1 MAHDTISLHT
11 KNQPSKWSGFRDI
24 SRCHVCDGRTHTQF
38 CAERKA
44 QTEAFGLSLTS
55 ATHGPQRMP
64 KFSPLGGPVSEILA
78 DVTFVTDAHTN
89 IQLQYHMWGFWVWI
103 TLWGSH
109 RYKGT
114 CKVLNGPYLWGLLVG
129 GSLIV
134 RFHTHLW
141 SICLSLSVF
150 VKYFDCKYNMFLKI
164 CIDFIVIN
172 SLPFG
177 HNDLGPRRSMSR

>member
-1 MAHDTISLHT
+1 MSYIKSLCLWQFWEPYSMPCIRSLCLCWDCMANRQAD
-11 KNQPSKWSGFRDI
+11 W
-24 SRCHVCDGRTHTQF
+24 
-38 CAERKA
+38 
-44 QTEAFGLSLTS
+44 QT
-55 ATHGPQRMP
+55 
-64 KFSPLGGPVSEILA
+64 
-78 DVTFVTDAHTN
+78 D
-89 IQLQYHMWGFWVWI
+89 IQLQYHLWGFWVWI